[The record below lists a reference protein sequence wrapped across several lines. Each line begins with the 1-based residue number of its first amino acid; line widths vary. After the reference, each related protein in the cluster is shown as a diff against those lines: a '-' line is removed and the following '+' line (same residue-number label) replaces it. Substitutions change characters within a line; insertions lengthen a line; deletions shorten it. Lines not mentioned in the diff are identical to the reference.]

1 MLRKTGKSWGISALK
16 TWNFNEDA
24 QIPLSLFTR
33 ANRADIKV
41 FPTHRNKTGFLL
53 NQSTFFV
60 SSWMAVSTEPAGLR
74 KALAACGPRVGAHQG
89 EADLCDHPFH
99 PQFGTV
105 KQVLSSRKGLWKP
118 PCSGEGQPERPLLS
132 FQPAWGATI
141 NPAPDPG
148 REAPAPDPAEARRL
162 RSCWA

>member
-1 MLRKTGKSWGISALK
+1 MLALFLKAGKKERKKKKMLRKTGKSWGISALK

-99 PQFGTV
+99 PAVWNFET
-105 KQVLSSRKGLWKP
+105 S
-118 PCSGEGQPERPLLS
+118 PEQSQRTLKASLFRGRAARAPSAL
-132 FQPAWGATI
+132 FPACL
-141 NPAPDPG
+141 
-148 REAPAPDPAEARRL
+148 RRHH
-162 RSCWA
+162 